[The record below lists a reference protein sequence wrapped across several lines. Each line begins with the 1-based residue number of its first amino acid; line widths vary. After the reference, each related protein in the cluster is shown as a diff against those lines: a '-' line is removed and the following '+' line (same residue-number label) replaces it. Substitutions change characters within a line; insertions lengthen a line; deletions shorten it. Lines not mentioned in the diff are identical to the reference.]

1 MKNRHRSTD
10 LVHGV
15 ARQTRYKTTSLF
27 FKKSKSLNTLPLYS
41 TQSKLAILFTLSIAT
56 IFSGSKAFAQSNQSV
71 PDAVVA
77 QAEITQR
84 RLRSPVFEGQQV
96 RQEAV
101 VPAGNNEAIADIEV
115 VYVDEDGNLTEGKTN
130 PEVITREFA
139 LQPGDNYNAE
149 LAKEGL
155 QGVLDL
161 KIIERASLTLEP
173 VAEDRAVMTVAV
185 RESSNISV
193 GFGLTLP
200 PPTALQGPVK
210 PFTVNALSDS
220 ATGIGG
226 GIQVGL
232 LNIGG
237 DNQEVDLGIE
247 GGEQNF
253 GFNLGYRK
261 FFRHDRGI
269 GVNFFA
275 SRGVEPEFDESDR
288 DIDLP
293 DGDDPWV
300 HRLGGGVEYFL
311 PIGEDFQSAVGVSYQ
326 RITVKDDAF
335 SDNIEP
341 RDELGNRLTVNE
353 DGDDLLTL
361 NFAAVLDRRN
371 NTRNPTQGYKLEFG
385 SDQYFPVG
393 EAEIVSNRLAANYT
407 HYLPLPL
414 FGFSEGAKTL
424 ILNFQGGTIL
434 GDALPY
440 DAFILGGSSSVRGYD
455 TSEISTSR
463 SFIQASAEYR
473 YPITNLNIF
482 NNDLDVGGTL
492 FIDYA
497 NDLGSADAV
506 IGQPAVVRDR
516 PGDGLGYGLG
526 LRTLTPIGAVRTEFA
541 LNDDGDAEFIFTVG
555 DRF

>member
-1 MKNRHRSTD
+1 MF
-10 LVHGV
+10 
-15 ARQTRYKTTSLF
+15 AA
-27 FKKSKSLNTLPLYS
+27 LPL
-41 TQSKLAILFTLSIAT
+41 AITFCGNRAY
-56 IFSGSKAFAQSNQSV
+56 AQSNSTLAETIAQS
-71 PDAVVA
+71 DR
-77 QAEITQR
+77 TQP
-84 RLRSPVFEGQQV
+84 RSLQPPVFSGQQV
-96 RQEAV
+96 RPDAV
-101 VPAGNNEAIADIEV
+101 VPAGNNEEIAEIQV
-115 VYVDEDGNLTEGKTN
+115 VYADEEGNLTKGKTN

-139 LQPGDNYNAE
+139 LQPGDNYDRE
-149 LAKEGL
+149 LAKQGL
-155 QGVLDL
+155 QNVLEL
-161 KIIERASLTLEP
+161 KIIDRASLTLEP
-173 VAEDRAVMTVAV
+173 IAVDRANLVIAV
-185 RESSNISV
+185 HESSNISV

-200 PPTALQGPVK
+200 SPTALQGPVK

-220 ATGIGG
+220 ASGFGG

-237 DNQEVDLGIE
+237 NNQEIDLGVE
-247 GGEQNF
+247 GGAQNF
-253 GFNLGYRK
+253 GLNLGYRR

-275 SRGVEPEFDESDR
+275 SRGVEPEFDDSDR

-311 PIGEDFQSAVGVSYQ
+311 PLGQVQSAIGVSYQ

-341 RDELGNRLTVNE
+341 RDELGNRLLVNE
-353 DGDDLLTL
+353 NGDDLLTL
-361 NFAAVLDRRN
+361 NFAAVLDRCN
-371 NTRNPTQGYKLEFG
+371 SSRNPTNGYKLEFG
-385 SDQYFPVG
+385 SDQYLPVG

-407 HYLPLPL
+407 QYLPVPW
-414 FGFSEGAKTL
+414 FGFTKGAKTL
-424 ILNFQGGTIL
+424 VLNLQGGTIL

-440 DAFILGGSSSVRGYD
+440 DAFIIGSSSSVRGYD

-473 YPITNLNIF
+473 YPIANLNVF
-482 NNDLDVGGTL
+482 NNDLDLGGTL
-492 FIDYA
+492 FIDYG

-506 IGQPAVVRDR
+506 IGQPAVVRER

-526 LRTLTPIGAVRTEFA
+526 LRTLTPIGAVRTELA
-541 LNDDGDAEFIFTVG
+541 LNDEGDAEFIFTVG